1 MDPPYSHDLSP
12 CGLYLFPKIKNAVKE
27 QRYDMVELKRHQKY
41 NDKPFNKGNLKLLQK
56 MGSAQQMNRYLI
68 NLVVFVRLLYQWIKS
83 YRTQVL
89 YYTSIIY
96 VFSKLS
102 KFCQRSLISYITN

>member
-41 NDKPFNKGNLKLLQK
+41 NDKPFNKGNLKLL
-56 MGSAQQMNRYLI
+56 
-68 NLVVFVRLLYQWIKS
+68 
-83 YRTQVL
+83 
-89 YYTSIIY
+89 
-96 VFSKLS
+96 
-102 KFCQRSLISYITN
+102 